1 MILGIRHLF
10 LLPFFLAIVSC
21 KSRNVNT
28 VVQTIDT
35 RANLRSYKGN
45 IDKYDSTGFTL
56 LMHICLSGQRPG
68 LAEECLK
75 RKANILLPAAASK
88 SGFTAGFTACHYI
101 TFPSLSESKLPGGS
115 DRKTEAQMIALL
127 ELFHRY
133 RPEFDSLIDEYAFI
147 SLLKYNN
154 FCATEKVFVWLKP
167 KINLYK
173 TDTAG
178 NTLLHTAL
186 LFQKYDAA
194 CFLAASGLSPDTK
207 NKIGEDAWAV
217 IERNCKGNECES
229 YKSALKQSA
238 LLKQYRRCE

>member
-1 MILGIRHLF
+1 MRKFKYISLIF
-10 LLPFFLAIVSC
+10 ITVFSC

-28 VVQTIDT
+28 VVQTVDT

-56 LMHICLSGQRPG
+56 LMYICLSGQRPD

-75 RKANILLPAAASK
+75 RKANILLPAATNK
-88 SGFTAGFTACHYI
+88 SGFSAGFTACHYI
-101 TFPSLSESKLPGGS
+101 TFPSLLESKLPGGS

-127 ELFHRY
+127 ELFHLY

-167 KINLYK
+167 KINLHK
-173 TDTAG
+173 TDTDG

-194 CFLAASGLSPDTK
+194 NFLAASGISPNTK
-207 NKIGEDAWAV
+207 NKQGEDAWA
-217 IERNCKGNECES
+217 IIDRCCKEVDKCEQ
-229 YKSALKQSA
+229 YKLTLKQSA
-238 LLKQYRRCE
+238 NNQQYSRCK